1 MKTLDAAIKDLEKI
15 VEDTDFNLPVVKGR
29 TIRIGKIVIR
39 QSKIG
44 YVVVDTE
51 KNKTVE
57 TAFSKRGAVA
67 IANAYINNVAYHGL
81 AMQDK
86 IIEKNI
92 NDSVFYN
99 AGIRN
104 ASDEMKKGVLEARL
118 EIATNNIENA
128 KDRLDRFIFAHIR

>member
-104 ASDEMKKGVLEARL
+104 ASNEMKKGVLEARL